1 MRGDSLHRREEAR
14 FSLHVLSEPQGEA
27 LRLAQ
32 ENWAAHRERWD
43 ARIYL
48 EAALAAGTP
57 GEARPVLDWL
67 RDNRVEDFR
76 LAALAQQAA
85 R

>member
-1 MRGDSLHRREEAR
+1 LRT
-14 FSLHVLSEPQGEA
+14 PYEA

-32 ENWAAHRERWD
+32 ENWSVHREPWD

-48 EAALAAGTP
+48 EAALAAANP
-57 GEARPVLDWL
+57 GAARPVLEWL
-67 RDNRVEDFR
+67 RDNRVQDVR

-85 R
+85 T